1 MFIDTTG
8 MRQVLI
14 KLLLVSCSWLPLAVC
29 HALGSVI
36 ALGFILIP
44 NRAARDTKTN
54 IELCFPEMT
63 RSEQRCL
70 IQQCLVETGK
80 ALLEASVLWM
90 RPGEKALQLIRQVD
104 GLDIA
109 MKARDA
115 GYGLILATP
124 HLGAWEAA
132 GLYCGARFSMTCL
145 YRPLRMIELEA
156 LVHAARSRLG
166 AKYVRAN
173 AHGIRAVSMAAGQG
187 GTVAMLPD
195 QEPRAGAGQFAPF
208 FGIPAYS
215 MTLLV
220 RLSKRTGAPIVFTY
234 CERLPRGRG
243 YHLHFR
249 EAPPEIQSLDTDT
262 AVTAMNRAI
271 EELIR
276 ECPAQ
281 YQWNYRRFG
290 IRPDG
295 SRPVYH

>member
-1 MFIDTTG
+1 MPRI
-8 MRQVLI
+8 LI
-14 KLLLVSCSWLPLAVC
+14 KLLLVSCSWLPLAVS

-36 ALGFILIP
+36 GWGFMLIP

-54 IELCFPEMT
+54 IGLCFPELS
-63 RSEQRCL
+63 RSAQRRL
-70 IQQCLVETGK
+70 VRQSLVETGK
-80 ALLEASVLWM
+80 TILEASVLWM
-90 RPGEKALQLIRQVD
+90 RPGEKALQLIRCVD
-104 GLDIA
+104 GLDVTL
-109 MKARDA
+109 KARDA

-132 GLYCGARFSMTCL
+132 GLYCGATFSMTCL
-145 YRPLRMIELEA
+145 YRPLRMDELEE

-166 AKYVRAN
+166 AKYVPASAR
-173 AHGIRAVSMAAGQG
+173 GIRAVSMAVGKG

-195 QEPRAGAGQFAPF
+195 QEPRSGSGHFAPL

-220 RLSKRTGAPIVFTY
+220 RLSKRTRAPVVFTY

-249 EAPPEIQSLDTDT
+249 EAPQEIHSLDTDT

-271 EELIR
+271 EGLIR

-281 YQWNYRRFG
+281 YQWSYRRFG
-290 IRPDG
+290 YRPEG
-295 SRPVYH
+295 ERPVYN